1 MQPSHL
7 FVLALVV
14 VFLFMFAI
22 GSLELSFPFF
32 ARIRFDNTC
41 NKYLA
46 IVQAQGGL
54 NATDRSTLI
63 QELETLG
70 FTNISITAPTN
81 LTWNSEA
88 ILKIE
93 ADYRFRALGGSFNM
107 ERQEVSK
114 RAVYENK
121 TRVMTL
127 ER

>member
-1 MQPSHL
+1 MQPGHL

-14 VFLFMFAI
+14 VFLFMFGI
-22 GSLELSFPFF
+22 GSMELSLPFF

-46 IVQAQGGL
+46 IIQAQGGL
-54 NATDRSTLI
+54 SASDRSTLI
-63 QELETLG
+63 QELEALG
-70 FTNISITAPTN
+70 FTNISIAAPTN
-81 LTWNSEA
+81 LSWNSEA
-88 ILKIE
+88 TLRVE
-93 ADYRFRALGGSFNM
+93 ADYSFRVLGGSFNM
-107 ERQEVSK
+107 ERQDTSK